1 MRFYRPGDE
10 TRIDLQDPRTIHRSM
25 WAMRLV
31 SRFFRY
37 RVHGLEHVPADGPA
51 LLALNHGP
59 LPVDA
64 GLLGMSIYEHLG
76 RLPRALTDH
85 LVFKAPVM
93 REVFMAVGAVDG
105 RHETADELLDR
116 GNLVIVMPGGAPEAF
131 KSSAHAYELYW
142 HKRMGFAR
150 LAIRQQVPVIPAACI
165 GIDDLYTLHW
175 DLFEAGKRI
184 FGVRSLPFGV
194 LWGKGP
200 GIPRRVPLTHWLG
213 APVHP
218 EVPPEAADDDDAV
231 TAFRDRVIAA
241 MEQLIADGLELRRAG
256 LDGRG
261 GG

>member
-1 MRFYRPGDE
+1 VRFYRPGDE

-218 EVPPEAADDDDAV
+218 EVPPEGADDDDAV